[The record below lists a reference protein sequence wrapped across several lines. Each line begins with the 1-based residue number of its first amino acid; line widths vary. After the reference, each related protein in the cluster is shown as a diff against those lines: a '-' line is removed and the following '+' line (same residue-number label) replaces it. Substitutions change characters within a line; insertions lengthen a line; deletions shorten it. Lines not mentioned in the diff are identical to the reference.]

1 MQHPSIAAL
10 MIAGLVSASIGCAST
25 DAGSR
30 SSNDSVALPGRTTL
44 TIENILRWPLE
55 GEAGYVDQST
65 LLRIRVEFSGE

>member
-1 MQHPSIAAL
+1 
-10 MIAGLVSASIGCAST
+10 MIAGLVSAGIGCAST

-44 TIENILRWPLE
+44 TIENSLQWPLE

-65 LLRIRVEFSGE
+65 LLRIRVEFTGE